1 MASTKFKKPLRAGR
15 SCLHRHQ
22 HWLRV
27 GSRGVLSRSFLP
39 FPSPP
44 PPTSLCHN
52 LRRHWHG
59 HGWLCD
65 CHLPSEEWSFLADLS
80 GTLEGGT
87 WAAVQP
93 AGPEPQ
99 RPPLG
104 PVTCPSPAQAC
115 HVVVALL
122 YVFLGGYLAAIVQ
135 SLHLVVLKSWYPFWG
150 AASFLISGILAI
162 TMETFQK
169 NYLAA
174 CLTANAIS
182 FFCVLCGLFVIA
194 KDLFLESPFDF
205 PVWKPYPNDTV
216 HIQRLVLALL
226 CVTCLEVFLP
236 GLMAILAYRDTRLA
250 AEKDDLS
257 LGPDMLLELRGSPMT
272 PPPSYDDVTKG
283 NGWQEQKQM

>member
-1 MASTKFKKPLRAGR
+1 MATEANRAATVTPRSGAEGLPPWQGLSHPQPGQTDQPQKVPPQEKPRRR
-15 SCLHRHQ
+15 S
-22 HWLRV
+22 
-27 GSRGVLSRSFLP
+27 
-39 FPSPP
+39 
-44 PPTSLCHN
+44 
-52 LRRHWHG
+52 RR
-59 HGWLCD
+59 LK
-65 CHLPSEEWSFLADLS
+65 E
-80 GTLEGGT
+80 
-87 WAAVQP
+87 
-93 AGPEPQ
+93 
-99 RPPLG
+99 LG
-104 PVTCPSPAQAC
+104 AC

-122 YVFLGGYLAAIVQ
+122 YVFLGGYLAA
-135 SLHLVVLKSWYPFWG
+135 
-150 AASFLISGILAI
+150 
-162 TMETFQK
+162 METFQK

>member
-150 AASFLISGILAI
+150 AASVSRGQNIGPMGVGRAGDPGNRMQGGAEGAGRR
-162 TMETFQK
+162 T
-169 NYLAA
+169 AA
-174 CLTANAIS
+174 SAPFS
-182 FFCVLCGLFVIA
+182 VLPALP
-194 KDLFLESPFDF
+194 LLSWSH
-205 PVWKPYPNDTV
+205 WK
-216 HIQRLVLALL
+216 
-226 CVTCLEVFLP
+226 
-236 GLMAILAYRDTRLA
+236 
-250 AEKDDLS
+250 
-257 LGPDMLLELRGSPMT
+257 
-272 PPPSYDDVTKG
+272 
-283 NGWQEQKQM
+283 

>member
-1 MASTKFKKPLRAGR
+1 MATEANRAATVTPRSGAEGLPPWQGLSHPQPGQTDQPQKVPPQEKPRRR
-15 SCLHRHQ
+15 S
-22 HWLRV
+22 
-27 GSRGVLSRSFLP
+27 
-39 FPSPP
+39 
-44 PPTSLCHN
+44 
-52 LRRHWHG
+52 RR
-59 HGWLCD
+59 LK
-65 CHLPSEEWSFLADLS
+65 E
-80 GTLEGGT
+80 
-87 WAAVQP
+87 
-93 AGPEPQ
+93 
-99 RPPLG
+99 LG
-104 PVTCPSPAQAC
+104 AC

>member
-1 MASTKFKKPLRAGR
+1 M
-15 SCLHRHQ
+15 
-22 HWLRV
+22 
-27 GSRGVLSRSFLP
+27 
-39 FPSPP
+39 
-44 PPTSLCHN
+44 
-52 LRRHWHG
+52 
-59 HGWLCD
+59 
-65 CHLPSEEWSFLADLS
+65 
-80 GTLEGGT
+80 
-87 WAAVQP
+87 
-93 AGPEPQ
+93 AGPQPPQ
-99 RPPLG
+99 PGQTDQPQKVPPQEKPRRRSRRLKELG
-104 PVTCPSPAQAC
+104 AC

-150 AASFLISGILAI
+150 AAS
-162 TMETFQK
+162 
-169 NYLAA
+169 AA